1 MSGGPSST
9 DKKEPSTPVGFLE
22 LFYDLIFV
30 ASTMILSN
38 EFAHDPTWSSARNC
52 GLMFA
57 VLWLLW
63 FHTTVLMNVERRD
76 DLGQRG
82 LIFAQM
88 FLIFV
93 ATLVF
98 VQRDSTADLVGA
110 VYLIAVLLV
119 AYSHHRLVYHPDPV
133 GGWAR
138 SRRNRLVVAG
148 AVMLIGIVVPDGPD
162 FVVYAAAVLLLII
175 PTSMSSQEGRPVP
188 AIDVHHLAERAALLT
203 LIVMGESFVK
213 SALVISTGEI
223 DVYDIISLVVLF
235 VILFGLFSAYFDD
248 VPKAGIR
255 PGALSGEAW
264 LLAHLLLQLAI
275 VALAVGVSK
284 FLQTGTSPVPAKA
297 VVILMVAY
305 VGIFLGLSLISVFDQ
320 RVPRWSTVGVHF
332 SAAGLALAFGILT
345 LALTPITPGMFLIA
359 LAFVS
364 IGDAV
369 MSWRVRQNTIVLAD
383 NVGPLVADGDHY

>member
-1 MSGGPSST
+1 MTGGSDEATTKHAGP
-9 DKKEPSTPVGFLE
+9 PVGFLE

-30 ASTMILSN
+30 ASTMVLSN

-57 VLWLLW
+57 ILWLLW

-82 LIFAQM
+82 LIFGQM

-98 VQRDSTADLVGA
+98 VQRDATVDLVGA

-119 AYSHHRLVYHPDPV
+119 AYAHHRLIDLPDPV

-138 SRRNRLVVAG
+138 SRRNRLVAAG
-148 AVMLIGIVVPDGPD
+148 LIMLVGIVIPDGPD
-162 FVVYAAAVLLLII
+162 SVLYAAAILLLVV
-175 PTSMSSQEGRPVP
+175 PTSLVAEEGRPVP
-188 AIDVHHLAERAALLT
+188 EIDAHHLAERAALLT
-203 LIVMGESFVK
+203 LIVMGETFVK
-213 SALVISTGEI
+213 SALVISTGSI
-223 DVYDIISLVVLF
+223 AAYDVIALVVLF

-255 PGALSGEAW
+255 PGALSGEMW
-264 LLAHLLLQLAI
+264 LLAHFLLQLAI

-284 FLQTGTSPVPAKA
+284 YLQIGDSPVPAKA
-297 VVILMVAY
+297 VVILMIAY
-305 VGIFLGLSLISVFDQ
+305 VGIFLGLGLISTFDQ
-320 RVPRWSTVGVHF
+320 RVPRWSTVRVHCA
-332 SAAGLALAFGILT
+332 AAGIALACGIAT
-345 LALTPITPGMFLIA
+345 LMLDPVTPGMFLIA
-359 LAFVS
+359 LALVS
-364 IGDAV
+364 IGDAL
-369 MSWRVRQNTIVLAD
+369 MSQRARRNTIVLVD
-383 NVGPLVADGDHY
+383 GIGPTLAGDGH